1 MGRYRDDD
9 EPNLPLD
16 LDADDDDFADLLA
29 NTYAPIF
36 PKAARKAK
44 ERKPL
49 TRKKAPRTRPKPG
62 EVAQKYV
69 TREKVK
75 GKAGYTTDQRLRRQ
89 KEDQLY
95 RRVTRPKYL
104 LDLARRQGHLVR
116 QTSELHGDTM
126 QAKFA
131 GLFATE
137 LPRCEAAIHE
147 AGCNG
152 ELPALEVHHK
162 RGRGPYLND
171 TSTFVGVCSKCH
183 AYIEANPRWAKEVG
197 LSESKIAKYD

>member
-1 MGRYRDDD
+1 MSRYRDDSD
-9 EPNLPLD
+9 LDLPLD
-16 LDADDDDFADLLA
+16 LGPDDDEHDAYLPA
-29 NTYAPIF
+29 H
-36 PKAARKAK
+36 PKPVRKSKDGAK
-44 ERKPL
+44 RSSMK
-49 TRKKAPRTRPKPG
+49 RSKAPKSRRGIIGGKPKRPN
-62 EVAQKYV
+62 
-69 TREKVK
+69 
-75 GKAGYTTDQRLRRQ
+75 YTSDQRLRRQ

-104 LDLARRQGHLVR
+104 LDLARSQGHLVR

-152 ELPALEVHHK
+152 ELPALEIHHK

-171 TSTFVGVCSKCH
+171 TSTFLGVCSKCH
-183 AYIEANPRWAKEVG
+183 GYIESHPKWAKEEG
-197 LSESKIAKYD
+197 LSERKNGV